1 MITPS
6 PVTARTLRIG
16 IAGCGAISRN
26 HLEAF
31 RALDD
36 AVIVGVCDID
46 LQRAQD
52 TAEAWGVPA
61 AVNTVQE
68 LLALDLDIV
77 SVCTPH
83 PTHED
88 VVLQAAA
95 AGVHVLCEKPIATD
109 LASAE
114 RMVMACDDAGVKL
127 GVLFQRRFWPA
138 ARRIRAAIDDGTLG
152 RPIMGQCSVL
162 LHRDPEYYSRDA
174 WRGTW
179 ASDGGGVLMTQAIH
193 YIDLLQWFM
202 GDVAEVYGKINT
214 FKHGEHIEVEDSATA
229 VITFTSGAMAT
240 LEASTAVSP
249 SLGVQIRITGDTGAS
264 ASLTEFPEGSDG
276 RVDLWAAAGTISTE
290 PVYPEGADP
299 NVSLTTI
306 NGQLIPHHTA
316 QVRDFVHSLRNGG
329 EPAITGQDATKA
341 LQILLAVYESSR
353 SGSPVRFAPLTEST
367 RPQTQIAGT
376 AAHNELSLSGA
387 QS

>member
-1 MITPS
+1 MTTSS
-6 PVTARTLRIG
+6 PVTTRTLRVG

-36 AVIVGVCDID
+36 VEIVGVCDID
-46 LQRAQD
+46 PDRARK
-52 TAEAWGVPA
+52 TAAAWGVTA
-61 AVNTVQE
+61 AVETVHE
-68 LLALDLDIV
+68 LLALDLDVV

-83 PTHED
+83 PTHEE

-95 AGVHVLCEKPIATD
+95 AGVHILCEKPIAIE

-114 RMVMACDDAGVKL
+114 RMVNACDDAGVTL

-138 ARRIRAAIDDGTLG
+138 AQRIRAAIDDGTLG
-152 RPIMGQCSVL
+152 RPIMGQCSVM
-162 LHRDPEYYSRDA
+162 LHRDPDYYSRDA

-179 ASDGGGVLMTQAIH
+179 ANDGGGVLMTQAIH

-214 FKHGEHIEVEDSATA
+214 FKHGRHIEVEDSATA

-240 LEASTAVSP
+240 LEASTAASP
-249 SLGVQIRITGDTGAS
+249 SLGVQIRVTGETGAS

-276 RVDLWAAAGTISTE
+276 RVDLWAAAGSISTE
-290 PVYPEGADP
+290 PAHPEGVDP
-299 NVSLTTI
+299 NVGLATI

-316 QVRDFVHSLRNGG
+316 QVRDFVQALRDGRD
-329 EPAITGQDATKA
+329 PAITGQDATKA
-341 LQILLAVYESSR
+341 LRILLAVYESSR
-353 SGSPVRFAPLTEST
+353 TGVPVRFSRLAENTRTLAPV
-367 RPQTQIAGT
+367 AG
-376 AAHNELSLSGA
+376 
-387 QS
+387 

>member
-6 PVTARTLRIG
+6 PVTARPLRIG

-36 AVIVGVCDID
+36 VAIVGVCDID

-52 TAEAWGVPA
+52 TAEAWGIPA
-61 AVNTVQE
+61 AVNTVEE
-68 LLALDLDIV
+68 LLGLDLDIV

-83 PTHED
+83 PTHQD

-114 RMVMACDDAGVKL
+114 RMVKACDDAGVKL

-138 ARRIRAAIDDGTLG
+138 AQRIRAAIDDGTLG
-152 RPIMGQCSVL
+152 RPIMGQCSVM

-179 ASDGGGVLMTQAIH
+179 ANDGGGVLMTQAIH

-214 FKHGEHIEVEDSATA
+214 YFHGEHIEVEDSATA

-249 SLGVQIRITGDTGAS
+249 SLGVQIRVTGETGAS

-276 RVDLWAAAGTISTE
+276 RVDLWAVSGTISTD
-290 PVYPEGADP
+290 PVYPNGVDP

-316 QVRDFVHSLRNGG
+316 QVRNFVRSLRGGG
-329 EPAITGQDATKA
+329 EPAITGHDATKA
-341 LQILLAVYESSR
+341 LRILLSIYESSR
-353 SGSPVRFAPLTEST
+353 TGNPIRFAALPEGT
-367 RPQTQIAGT
+367 RPLAPIAG
-376 AAHNELSLSGA
+376 
-387 QS
+387 